1 MSTFRGGV
9 YDRQS
14 QKYIS
19 IVQKLR
25 ACGLEEV
32 IKLPKIAVIGNQ
44 SAGKSSLL
52 EAISQVR
59 LPRASGTCTR
69 CPMEVVLRRG
79 DPDNAQWSCTVSLRF
94 ESTKGGTIEFGK
106 TATKES
112 VPDLLRRAQLAI
124 LNPTAKITDFHNL
137 TESECKDWSKE
148 VNFSKDLI
156 VLEIFGADVDVT
168 FVDLP
173 GIIART
179 DLVPHSTSSNWM
191 LISQGQEHMVD
202 LIRGLAVSYIEQ
214 PECMILVTISMRG
227 LHDLPSIY

>member
-1 MSTFRGGV
+1 MSLFGGGA

-79 DPDNAQWSCTVSLRF
+79 DPDSTEWSCVVSLRF
-94 ESTKGGTIEFGK
+94 ENSKHGTIEFERTTSKDDVAG
-106 TATKES
+106 
-112 VPDLLRRAQLAI
+112 LLHRAQLAI
-124 LNPTAKITDFHNL
+124 LNPTAKAKDFSNL
-137 TESECKDWSKE
+137 TDSQCKEYSKE
-148 VNFSKDLI
+148 LSFSKDLI
-156 VLEIFGADVDVT
+156 VLEITGTDVDVT

-179 DLVPHSTSSNWM
+179 DKVWLSILRSS
-191 LISQGQEHMVD
+191 MVGSGKYGRTD
-202 LIRGLAVSYIEQ
+202 SEPRGLI
-214 PECMILVTISMRG
+214 
-227 LHDLPSIY
+227 H